1 MSKNARTKPAVIH
14 TLVVVDDMLLQAA
27 IERQLKQEGHV
38 ASSASS
44 AREAIERLRRELFDV
59 VLCDLHTTAGD
70 GTELLQWLGSY
81 YPSIPV
87 IVIVEAL
94 SPEFRG
100 QYEGGGSIRLVE
112 KPIDLDKLVK
122 MVEACGPRKG
132 FYGNQIEVEFFDY
145 VQMIAVSGRDKA
157 VIVNTHIGTGYIW
170 FEHGDIVHA
179 QWGEQRGE
187 QAFYKMLAAGRGSF
201 REVLFRAPPARTI
214 VRPSMHLL
222 MEAAR
227 QADEGILGTTDTVEE
242 RDDEK
247 SGKHAAPA
255 RAPEPEPEP
264 EIEPPPLPPRPEPRV
279 EARAPERTPEPRA
292 PERVPEA
299 RPARAPMPKPTAPA
313 TSPPRAAPATSP
325 PAARKPES
333 RVGDIDMAGVADSA
347 IARIDDLAL
356 PQDDEEIEARQRG
369 AAAQRS
375 APATQPPTEGGDG
388 VPTMRR
394 RVQTL
399 ERVVGRPTPVSTPAI
414 PSRGTPTSVPALRAT
429 PPSMPARATPVS
441 TPAVSRA
448 TPASTPAVRG
458 AAAPGATKAAPPPA
472 AQAAGAKPIKK
483 ANTVDLLEDPETREL
498 MLGQFWQFE
507 GVNGVAIIS
516 STGKVIAED
525 MRNNSTVVTL
535 AGFYMRGAARIA
547 RTLGYHVFD
556 GVIARS
562 ANGQQMIMVGMGATS
577 AVLSVAPGHDP
588 EAIRDAIMG
597 VETKR

>member
-27 IERQLKQEGHV
+27 IERQLKQQGHV

-44 AREAIERLRRELFDV
+44 AREANERMRRELFDV
-59 VLCDLHTTAGD
+59 VMCDLHSAGGD
-70 GTELLQWLGSY
+70 GPELLQWLGSN

-132 FYGNQIEVEFFDY
+132 FFGNQIEVEFFDY

-157 VIVNTHIGTGYIW
+157 VVVNTHHGTGYIW

-179 QWGEQRGE
+179 QWGESRGE

-227 QADEGILGTTDTVEE
+227 QSDEGILGTTDTVEE
-242 RDDEK
+242 REDEK
-247 SGKHAAPA
+247 SGKHAAPPPT
-255 RAPEPEPEP
+255 PEPEPEP
-264 EIEPPPLPPRPEPRV
+264 EPPPPPPRVEPRPEPRV
-279 EARAPERTPEPRA
+279 EARAPEPRAPETRPPEPRA
-292 PERVPEA
+292 G
-299 RPARAPMPKPTAPA
+299 RAPMPKPVTP
-313 TSPPRAAPATSP
+313 PPRGL
-325 PAARKPES
+325 PAAAQPSRKPEAP
-333 RVGDIDMAGVADSA
+333 RPGDIDMAGVADSA

-356 PQDDEEIEARQRG
+356 PQDDEEIEARARSQQAQRG
-369 AAAQRS
+369 GP
-375 APATQPPTEGGDG
+375 PASSPPVEVGSDG
-388 VPTMRR
+388 VPTLRR

-429 PPSMPARATPVS
+429 PPPMPVRATPVS

-458 AAAPGATKAAPPPA
+458 GTAAARPPA
-472 AQAAGAKPIKK
+472 TTAPAATSKPIKK
-483 ANTVDLLEDPETREL
+483 ANSADLLEDPETREL
-498 MLGQFWQFE
+498 MLGQFWQFD

-516 STGKVIAED
+516 STSKVIAED

-562 ANGQQMIMVGMGATS
+562 ASGQQMIMVGMGATS

-597 VETKR
+597 VENKR